1 MHPDRLIFSIAT
13 LFAVISA
20 ALSLY
25 LFFSKKK
32 NKIYEGILHAE
43 TQVHETFVSTVF
55 TNYTDEDQKTEF
67 VDDEVPI
74 EKEES
79 TFRGLDCSALEGKY
93 VLKWEIKGGGMS
105 RVFLAQNTKIGNDW
119 IIKYIPTKYIG
130 SDLGNE
136 VNILR
141 ELNHINLPSI
151 VDIFNDSRGVFV
163 VESYIEGISLSD
175 VMATQGAINQVMVLD
190 WAIQMVQVLA
200 YLHNRKPSPIY
211 HFDLKPSNLI
221 LTHDNKLVLIDFGIS
236 RRAAEEET
244 NIKALT
250 YRYAAPEQL
259 KRSIPDKYKPMIEQ
273 RFGKLPEER
282 MNWKMDARTDIYSLG
297 VILFELLTGASPTLG
312 NIRKIEHLTS
322 PDFCNFIR
330 KCLQVD
336 PRKRFQSVNQMF
348 DTLTNIKN
356 QRIKMVKSLF
366 MRKLAIIAVAL
377 LALMSLVGFVIGLH
391 EWGRVV
397 K

>member
-1 MHPDRLIFSIAT
+1 MYPDRLIFSIAT

-32 NKIYEGILHAE
+32 NKIYEGILYAE

-55 TNYTDEDQKTEF
+55 TNCTDEDQKTEF
-67 VDDEVPI
+67 VDDVVPV

-151 VDIFNDSRGVFV
+151 VDIFNDSTGVFV

-190 WAIQMVQVLA
+190 WAFQMVQVLA
-200 YLHNRKPSPIY
+200 YLHNHKPSPIY

-282 MNWKMDARTDIYSLG
+282 MNWKMDARTDIYSVG

-312 NIRKIEHLTS
+312 NIRKIERLTS

-336 PRKRFQSVNQMF
+336 PKKRFQSVNQMF
-348 DTLTNIKN
+348 DTLTHIKN

-366 MRKLAIIAVAL
+366 MRKLATIAVAL
-377 LALMSLVGFVIGLH
+377 LALMSLAGFVIGLY
-391 EWGRVV
+391 E
-397 K
+397 